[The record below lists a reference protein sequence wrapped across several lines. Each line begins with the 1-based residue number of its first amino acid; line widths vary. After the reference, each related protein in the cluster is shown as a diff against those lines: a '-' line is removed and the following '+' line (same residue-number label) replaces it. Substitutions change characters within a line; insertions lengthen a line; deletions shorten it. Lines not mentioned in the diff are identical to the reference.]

1 MGFDLERIRESG
13 LGPRRIARLLLT
25 QPGGAE
31 IWQEIGGWKALPDAL
46 VASMQIQYAVIASN
60 SEQPPKPPKPPI
72 GRLEAKRQKRD
83 LVSRFDRGAVAHK
96 AWLDA
101 GAREEM
107 QKRLAAWGP
116 DWRKGTAGQKLN
128 EEMARR
134 RASWPDSK
142 SR

>member
-1 MGFDLERIRESG
+1 MGIDLERIKESG
-13 LGPRRIARLLLT
+13 LSPRRVARLLLT

-31 IWQEIGGWKALPDAL
+31 IWQEIGGWKALPDGL
-46 VASMQIQYAVIASN
+46 VASMQIQYAIIATN
-60 SEQPPKPPKPPI
+60 SEKPPKPPKPPV
-72 GRLEAKRQKRD
+72 GRLQERKRKKSVQD
-83 LVSRFDRGAVAHK
+83 RFIKGAEAHK

-116 DWRKGTAGQKLN
+116 NWRKGTAGSQKDQ
-128 EEMARR
+128 EMARR
-134 RASWPDSK
+134 RESWPDRE

>member
-1 MGFDLERIRESG
+1 MGIDLGSIRESG
-13 LGPRRIARLLLT
+13 LSPRRVARLLLT

-31 IWQEIGGWKALPDAL
+31 VWQEIGGWKALPDAL
-46 VASMQIQYAVIASN
+46 VASMQIQYAIIATN
-60 SEQPPKPPKPPI
+60 SEKPPKPPKPPI
-72 GRLEAKRQKRD
+72 GRLQERKKKQD
-83 LVSRFDRGAVAHK
+83 LTSRFEKGAESHK

-116 DWRKGTAGQKLN
+116 NWRKGTAGQKVN

-134 RASWPDSK
+134 RAQWDKPQSG
-142 SR
+142 